1 MANCVNY
8 SDYTD
13 ERLAALAKEDPSA
26 MSELTSRLFPSIR
39 SLAAAVNPKIADDL
53 LQEGLLAMLTAINS
67 YDSKRGSVKTYVL
80 TCARNRMLSTVKQNS
95 LLGGDSDCTDE
106 IPETDADDF
115 AQRERFY
122 ELYSAMER
130 CLTETERN
138 VIGCYMT
145 GRSYGEI
152 AQTLGISVKSVD
164 NAMQRSR
171 KKLRREFDSKG
182 IG

>member
-1 MANCVNY
+1 
-8 SDYTD
+8 
-13 ERLAALAKEDPSA
+13 
-26 MSELTSRLFPSIR
+26 
-39 SLAAAVNPKIADDL
+39 
-53 LQEGLLAMLTAINS
+53 
-67 YDSKRGSVKTYVL
+67 
-80 TCARNRMLSTVKQNS
+80 
-95 LLGGDSDCTDE
+95 
-106 IPETDADDF
+106 
-115 AQRERFY
+115 
-122 ELYSAMER
+122 MER